1 MNFDQFKSNPL
12 MYIAF
17 LGLGVI
23 GYLYF
28 DAKRTLITQ
37 VEREIVEKKACGEEV
52 QRLNRELLSVTK
64 DCTN

>member
-17 LGLGVI
+17 IGLGVI
-23 GYLYF
+23 GYLYV
-28 DAKRTLITQ
+28 DAKSEAAANKEI
-37 VEREIVEKKACGEEV
+37 EREEKKACGQEV

-64 DCTN
+64 DCTD